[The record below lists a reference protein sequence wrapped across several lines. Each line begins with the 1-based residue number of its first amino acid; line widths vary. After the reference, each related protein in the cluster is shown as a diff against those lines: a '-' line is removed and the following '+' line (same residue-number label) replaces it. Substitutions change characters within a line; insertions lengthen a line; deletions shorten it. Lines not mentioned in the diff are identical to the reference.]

1 MATWVVVL
9 VVLGVLALVV
19 WGLVTMVEVLQEY
32 ERGVVFRLGR
42 VRGKPLGPGLIIL
55 LPFNIDR
62 MRKVTM
68 QTVAM
73 NVPPQDVI
81 TKDNVTM
88 RVDAVIYARVVQ
100 PVPAV
105 VRVQNYL
112 FAVSQA
118 AQTNLRAMLGK
129 YELDTLLGE
138 REAINRELHGIIAQ
152 RTHEWGVE
160 VLGVEIK
167 DVDLPDDLRRAMA
180 REAEAD
186 REARALLISADAER
200 KASRVLSEA
209 AAVMAQNPQAMQ
221 LRFLQTVADVAVEQN
236 STLVMPIPIEL
247 LNVFGRPGG
256 DPGNGRPVAPP
267 PAPPPVASPP
277 APSPPSSQAPPAPGP
292 GPEEPRPPDRGNG
305 RPG

>member
-1 MATWVVVL
+1 MEGWVVA
-9 VVLGVLALVV
+9 VVVIGVIALIV
-19 WGLVTMVEVLQEY
+19 WGIVSMVEVLQEY

-42 VRGKPLGPGLIIL
+42 VRGKPKGPGLIFL
-55 LPFNIDR
+55 LPFGIDR
-62 MRKVTM
+62 MRKVTI

-88 RVDAVIYARVVQ
+88 RVDAVVYAKVVE

-105 VRVQNYL
+105 VKVQNYL

-129 YELDTLLGE
+129 YELDTLLSE
-138 REAINRELHGIIAQ
+138 RESINRELHGIIA
-152 RTHEWGVE
+152 RVTHDWGVE
-160 VLGVEIK
+160 VLSVEVK

-200 KASRVLSEA
+200 RASRVLADA
-209 AAVMAQNPQAMQ
+209 AAALSQHPQAMQ
-221 LRFLQTVADVAVEQN
+221 IRFLQTVAAVATEQN

-247 LNVFGRPGG
+247 LNLFGPGRPSGG
-256 DPGNGRPVAPP
+256 DPGNGRPVGPPP
-267 PAPPPVASPP
+267 PAVP
-277 APSPPSSQAPPAPGP
+277 PPSSQTPQ
-292 GPEEPRPPDRGNG
+292 GPEEERPPE
-305 RPG
+305 

>member
-1 MATWVVVL
+1 MSTWVVVL
-9 VVLGVLALVV
+9 IVVVVIGLIIWGVVS
-19 WGLVTMVEVLQEY
+19 MVHVLQEY

-42 VRGKPLGPGLIIL
+42 VRSRAKGPGLIIL
-55 LPFNIDR
+55 LPFGIDR
-62 MRKVTM
+62 MRKVTL

-81 TKDNVTM
+81 TKDNITM
-88 RVDAVIYARVVQ
+88 RVDAVIYAKVVE

-129 YELDTLLGE
+129 YDLDMLLAE
-138 REAINRELHGIIAQ
+138 REAINRELHGIIAH
-152 RTHEWGVE
+152 RTHDWGVE

-167 DVDLPDDLRRAMA
+167 DVDLPDELRRAMA

-186 REARALLISADAER
+186 RDARALMISADAER
-200 KASRVLSEA
+200 RASRLLADA
-209 AAVMAQNPQAMQ
+209 AAIISQNPQAMQ
-221 LRFLQTVADVAVEQN
+221 LRFLQTITEVATEQN
-236 STLVMPIPIEL
+236 STLVMPIPVEL
-247 LNVFGRPGG
+247 LSLFGRISG
-256 DPGNGRPVAPP
+256 DPGNGRPGGPPAVPP
-267 PAPPPVASPP
+267 PAASESP
-277 APSPPSSQAPPAPGP
+277 AA
-292 GPEEPRPPDRGNG
+292 PEEGRPPEQGNG

>member
-1 MATWVVVL
+1 METLVVVL
-9 VVLGVLALVV
+9 IVLALIALVI
-19 WGLVTMVEVLQEY
+19 WGAVTMVQVLQEY

-42 VRGKPLGPGLIIL
+42 VRARALGPGLIIL
-55 LPFNIDR
+55 LPFGIDR
-62 MRKVTM
+62 MRKVTI

-88 RVDAVIYARVVQ
+88 RVDAVVYARVVQ

-105 VRVQNYL
+105 VKVQNYL

-118 AQTNLRAMLGK
+118 AQTNLRAILGK

-138 REAINRELHGIIAQ
+138 RESINRELHGIIA
-152 RTHEWGVE
+152 RITHDWGVE
-160 VLGVEIK
+160 VLAVEIK

-180 REAEAD
+180 REAEAE

-200 KASRVLSEA
+200 RASRVLSEA
-209 AAVMAQNPQAMQ
+209 AAVMSEHPQAMQ

-247 LNVFGRPGG
+247 LNVFGRGGG
-256 DPGNGRPVAPP
+256 DPGNGRPVQPPPVQPP
-267 PAPPPVASPP
+267 PAPESSSPG
-277 APSPPSSQAPPAPGP
+277 AQ
-292 GPEEPRPPDRGNG
+292 GPEEGRPPERGNG

>member
-1 MATWVVVL
+1 MSTWVVVL
-9 VVLGVLALVV
+9 IVLVV
-19 WGLVTMVEVLQEY
+19 IALIVWGVVSMVHVLQEY

-42 VRGKPLGPGLIIL
+42 VRSRAKGPGLIIL
-55 LPFNIDR
+55 LPFGVDR
-62 MRKVTM
+62 MRKVTL

-88 RVDAVIYARVVQ
+88 RVDAVIYAKVVE

-129 YELDTLLGE
+129 YELDTLLAE
-138 REAINRELHGIIAQ
+138 REAINRELHGIIAH
-152 RTHEWGVE
+152 RTHDWGVE
-160 VLGVEIK
+160 VIGVEIK

-186 REARALLISADAER
+186 RDARALMISADAER
-200 KASRVLSEA
+200 RASRLLADA
-209 AAVMAQNPQAMQ
+209 AAIISQNPQAMQ
-221 LRFLQTVADVAVEQN
+221 LRFLQTISEVATEQN
-236 STLVMPIPIEL
+236 STLVMPIPVEL
-247 LNVFGRPGG
+247 LSLFGGSL
-256 DPGNGRPVAPP
+256 NGRPAAPP
-267 PAPPPVASPP
+267 AV
-277 APSPPSSQAPPAPGP
+277 PSPPSSQTPA
-292 GPEEPRPPDRGNG
+292 GPEEGRPPEQGNG

>member
-1 MATWVVVL
+1 MSTWVLVLIVVA
-9 VVLGVLALVV
+9 VIALIV
-19 WGLVTMVEVLQEY
+19 WGVVSMVSVLQEY

-42 VRGKPLGPGLIIL
+42 VQRRAKGPGLIIL
-55 LPFNIDR
+55 LPFGIDR
-62 MRKVTM
+62 MRKVTI

-88 RVDAVIYARVVQ
+88 RVDAVVYARVVE

-105 VRVQNYL
+105 VKVQNYL

-118 AQTNLRAMLGK
+118 AQTNLRAILGK
-129 YELDTLLGE
+129 YDLDTLLGE
-138 REAINRELHGIIAQ
+138 RESINRELHGIIA
-152 RTHEWGVE
+152 RVTHDWGVE
-160 VLGVEIK
+160 VLSVEVK

-180 REAEAD
+180 REAEAE

-200 KASRVLSEA
+200 RASRVLSDA
-209 AAVMAQNPQAMQ
+209 AATLSEHPQAMQ
-221 LRFLQTVADVAVEQN
+221 IRFLQTVAAVATEQN

-247 LNVFGRPGG
+247 LSVFGSGRPPGG

-267 PAPPPVASPP
+267 PP
-277 APSPPSSQAPPAPGP
+277 AVPPPSSQAPQGGAQ
-292 GPEEPRPPDRGNG
+292 GPEEEHPPERGNG

>member
-1 MATWVVVL
+1 MSTWVVVL
-9 VVLGVLALVV
+9 IVVVVIGLIIWGVVS
-19 WGLVTMVEVLQEY
+19 MVHVLQEY

-42 VRGKPLGPGLIIL
+42 VRSRAKGPGLIIL
-55 LPFNIDR
+55 LPFGVDR
-62 MRKVTM
+62 MRKVTL

-81 TKDNVTM
+81 TKDNITM
-88 RVDAVIYARVVQ
+88 RVDAVIYAKVME

-105 VRVQNYL
+105 VSVQNYL

-129 YELDTLLGE
+129 YDLDTLLGE
-138 REAINRELHGIIAQ
+138 RESINRELHGIIAH

-186 REARALLISADAER
+186 RDARALMISADAER
-200 KASRVLSEA
+200 RASRLLSDA
-209 AAVMAQNPQAMQ
+209 AAILSQNPQAMQ
-221 LRFLQTVADVAVEQN
+221 IRFLQTISEVAAEQN
-236 STLVMPIPIEL
+236 STVVMPIPVEL
-247 LNVFGRPGG
+247 LNLFGRVAGN
-256 DPGNGRPVAPP
+256 DLGNGRP
-267 PAPPPVASPP
+267 PAPPAVEPPPTASESP
-277 APSPPSSQAPPAPGP
+277 AGA
-292 GPEEPRPPDRGNG
+292 EEGRPPDQGNG

>member
-1 MATWVVVL
+1 MSTWVVVL
-9 VVLGVLALVV
+9 IVVVVIGLIIWGVVS
-19 WGLVTMVEVLQEY
+19 MVHVLQEY

-42 VRGKPLGPGLIIL
+42 VRSKAKGPGLIIL
-55 LPFNIDR
+55 LPFGIDR
-62 MRKVTM
+62 MRKVTL

-88 RVDAVIYARVVQ
+88 RVDAVIYAKVME

-105 VRVQNYL
+105 VSVQNYL

-129 YELDTLLGE
+129 YDLDTLLSE
-138 REAINRELHGIIAQ
+138 REAINRELHGIIAH

-186 REARALLISADAER
+186 RDARALMISADAER
-200 KASRVLSEA
+200 RASRLLSDA
-209 AAVMAQNPQAMQ
+209 AAILSQNPQAMQ
-221 LRFLQTVADVAVEQN
+221 IRFLQTISEVAAEQN
-236 STLVMPIPIEL
+236 STVVMPIPVEL
-247 LNVFGRPGG
+247 LNLFGRASGN
-256 DPGNGRPVAPP
+256 DPGNGRPPGPPAVEPPP
-267 PAPPPVASPP
+267 PASESP
-277 APSPPSSQAPPAPGP
+277 A
-292 GPEEPRPPDRGNG
+292 GPEEGRPPEKGNG

>member
-1 MATWVVVL
+1 MTTWVVVL
-9 VVLGVLALVV
+9 IVVAVLALIV
-19 WGLVTMVEVLQEY
+19 WGLITMVEVLQEY

-42 VRGKPLGPGLIIL
+42 VKGKPKGPGLIIL

-62 MRKVTM
+62 MRKVTL

-88 RVDAVIYARVVQ
+88 RVDAVIYSRVEK

-105 VRVQNYL
+105 VKVQNYL

-118 AQTNLRAMLGK
+118 AQTNLRAILGK
-129 YELDTLLGE
+129 YDLDTLLSE
-138 REAINRELHGIIAQ
+138 REKINRELHGIIAQ

-160 VLGVEIK
+160 VIGVEIK

-180 REAEAD
+180 REAEAE

-200 KASRVLSEA
+200 RVSRVLSEA
-209 AAVMAQNPQAMQ
+209 AGVMGEHPQAMQ
-221 LRFLQTVADVAVEQN
+221 LRFLQTVTAVATEQN

-247 LNVFGRPGG
+247 LSLFPRTGGG
-256 DPGNGRPVAPP
+256 DPGNGRPAVPP
-267 PAPPPVASPP
+267 PPPPRTT
-277 APSPPSSQAPPAPGP
+277 P
-292 GPEEPRPPDRGNG
+292 GPEEGRQPEPGNG

>member
-1 MATWVVVL
+1 LETWVVVL
-9 VVLGVLALVV
+9 IVLAVIALIA
-19 WGLVTMVEVLQEY
+19 WGIITMIEVLQEY

-42 VRGKPLGPGLIIL
+42 VKGRPKGPGLIIL

-62 MRKVTM
+62 MRKVTI

-88 RVDAVIYARVVQ
+88 RVDAVVYARVVQ

-105 VRVQNYL
+105 VKVQNYL

-129 YELDTLLGE
+129 YDLDTLLSE

-160 VLGVEIK
+160 VIGVEVK

-200 KASRVLSEA
+200 KASRVLSDA
-209 AAVMAQNPQAMQ
+209 AAVIAQNPGAMQ
-221 LRFLQTVADVAVEQN
+221 LRFLQTVTAVATEQN

-247 LNVFGRPGG
+247 LSLMGRVGG
-256 DPGNGRPVAPP
+256 DPGNGSPAAPP
-267 PAPPPVASPP
+267 AVPP
-277 APSPPSSQAPPAPGP
+277 PSPPSQGRL
-292 GPEEPRPPDRGNG
+292 GPEEGRSPDQGNG

>member
-1 MATWVVVL
+1 VSTWVVIL
-9 VVLGVLALVV
+9 IVVAVIALIV
-19 WGLVTMVEVLQEY
+19 WGVVSMVSVLQEY

-42 VRGKPLGPGLIIL
+42 VQRKAKGPGLIIL
-55 LPFNIDR
+55 LPFGIDR
-62 MRKVTM
+62 MRKVTI

-88 RVDAVIYARVVQ
+88 RVDAVIYARVVD

-105 VRVQNYL
+105 VKVQNYL

-118 AQTNLRAMLGK
+118 AQTNLRAILGK

-138 REAINRELHGIIAQ
+138 RETINRELHGIIA
-152 RTHEWGVE
+152 RITHDWGVE

-180 REAEAD
+180 REAEAE

-200 KASRVLSEA
+200 RASRVLSDA
-209 AAVMAQNPQAMQ
+209 AAVLSQNPQAMQ

-247 LNVFGRPGG
+247 LNLFGSPRPAG
-256 DPGNGRPVAPP
+256 DPNGRPAVPP
-267 PAPPPVASPP
+267 PS
-277 APSPPSSQAPPAPGP
+277 
-292 GPEEPRPPDRGNG
+292 GPEEGRPPEQGNG
-305 RPG
+305 RPGS

>member
-1 MATWVVVL
+1 MSTWVVVL
-9 VVLGVLALVV
+9 IVVVVIALIV
-19 WGLVTMVEVLQEY
+19 WGIVSMVHVLQEY

-42 VRGKPLGPGLIIL
+42 VRSRAKGPGLIIL
-55 LPFNIDR
+55 LPFGIDR
-62 MRKVTM
+62 MRKVTL

-81 TKDNVTM
+81 TKDNITM
-88 RVDAVIYARVVQ
+88 RVDAVIYAKVVE

-129 YELDTLLGE
+129 YDLDTLLSE
-138 REAINRELHGIIAQ
+138 REAINRELHGIIAH

-186 REARALLISADAER
+186 RDARALMISADAER
-200 KASRVLSEA
+200 RASRLLADA
-209 AAVMAQNPQAMQ
+209 AAILSTNPQAMQ
-221 LRFLQTVADVAVEQN
+221 LRFLQTVTAVATEQN
-236 STLVMPIPIEL
+236 STLVMPIPVEL
-247 LNVFGRPGG
+247 LTLFGGGRPVS
-256 DPGNGRPVAPP
+256 DAGNGRQP
-267 PAPPPVASPP
+267 PAVP
-277 APSPPSSQAPPAPGP
+277 PPSSQSPPE
-292 GPEEPRPPDRGNG
+292 PEEGRPPEQGNG

>member
-1 MATWVVVL
+1 MSTWAVVLIVVV
-9 VVLGVLALVV
+9 VIALIV
-19 WGLVTMVEVLQEY
+19 WGVVSMVHVLQEY

-42 VRGKPLGPGLIIL
+42 VRGRAKGPGLIIL
-55 LPFNIDR
+55 LPFGIDR
-62 MRKVTM
+62 MRKVTI

-88 RVDAVIYARVVQ
+88 RVDAVIYAKVVA

-105 VRVQNYL
+105 IKVQNYL
-112 FAVSQA
+112 FAVSQT
-118 AQTNLRAMLGK
+118 AQTNLRASLGK
-129 YELDTLLGE
+129 YDLDTLLSE
-138 REAINRELHGIIAQ
+138 RESINRELHGIIA
-152 RTHEWGVE
+152 RVTHDWGVE
-160 VLGVEIK
+160 VLSVEVK

-186 REARALLISADAER
+186 REARALMISADAER
-200 KASRVLSEA
+200 RASRLLSDA
-209 AAVMAQNPQAMQ
+209 AAILSQNPQAMQ
-221 LRFLQTVADVAVEQN
+221 IRFLQTVTAVATEQN

-247 LNVFGRPGG
+247 LSLIGRSSGG

-267 PAPPPVASPP
+267 PAGPP
-277 APSPPSSQAPPAPGP
+277 ASSQGSP
-292 GPEEPRPPDRGNG
+292 GPEEGRPPEQDNG

>member
-1 MATWVVVL
+1 MGTAVVVL
-9 VVLGVLALVV
+9 VLVALISLIV
-19 WGLVTMVEVLQEY
+19 WGVRSMVSVLQEY

-42 VRGKPLGPGLIIL
+42 VRGRSLGPGLVWL
-55 LPFNIDR
+55 LPFGIDR
-62 MRKVTM
+62 MRKVTV

-88 RVDAVIYARVVQ
+88 RVDAVVYAKVTD
-100 PVPAV
+100 PVHAV

-118 AQTNLRAMLGK
+118 AQTNLRAI
-129 YELDTLLGE
+129 LGE
-138 REAINRELHGIIAQ
+138 HDLAKLLSSRADINKQLHETIVK
-152 RTHEWGVE
+152 RTKEWGVE
-160 VLGVEIK
+160 VIGVEIK

-186 REARALLISADAER
+186 REATALLISARAELQ
-200 KASRVLSEA
+200 ASSVLSKA
-209 AAVMAQNPQAMQ
+209 AAEMSKNPQSMQ

-236 STLVMPIPIEL
+236 STLVMPIPVEL
-247 LNVFGRPGG
+247 LNLFGGRPA
-256 DPGNGRPVAPP
+256 DPGNGRPAPPPAVAPP
-267 PAPPPVASPP
+267 P
-277 APSPPSSQAPPAPGP
+277 SSQSPP
-292 GPEEPRPPDRGNG
+292 GPEEGRPPEQGNG

>member
-1 MATWVVVL
+1 MEGWVVAL
-9 VVLGVLALVV
+9 VVIGLIALVV
-19 WGLVTMVEVLQEY
+19 WGVATMVEVLQEY

-42 VRGKPLGPGLIIL
+42 VRPRPLGPGLIIL

-62 MRKVTM
+62 MRKVTI

-88 RVDAVIYARVVQ
+88 RVDAVVYARVVQ

-129 YELDTLLGE
+129 YELDTLLSE
-138 REAINRELHGIIAQ
+138 RETINRELHAIIAQ

-160 VLGVEIK
+160 VIGVEVK

-209 AAVMAQNPQAMQ
+209 AAVMSQNPQAMQ

-247 LNVFGRPGG
+247 LTAFGRPLGS
-256 DPGNGRPVAPP
+256 DPGNGRP
-267 PAPPPVASPP
+267 PAPPPVSP
-277 APSPPSSQAPPAPGP
+277 PPSSQGPP
-292 GPEEPRPPDRGNG
+292 GPEEGHQPEQGNG

>member
-1 MATWVVVL
+1 MSTWVVVL
-9 VVLGVLALVV
+9 IVVAVIALVV
-19 WGLVTMVEVLQEY
+19 WGIVSMVSVLQEY

-42 VRGKPLGPGLIIL
+42 VRGKPKGPGLIIL
-55 LPFNIDR
+55 LPFGIDR
-62 MRKVTM
+62 MRKVTI

-88 RVDAVIYARVVQ
+88 RVDAVVYAKVVE

-105 VRVQNYL
+105 VQVQNYL

-118 AQTNLRAMLGK
+118 AQTNLRAILGK
-129 YELDTLLGE
+129 YDLDMLLSD
-138 REAINRELHGIIAQ
+138 RESINRELHGIIA
-152 RTHEWGVE
+152 RVTHNWGVE
-160 VLGVEIK
+160 VLSVEVK

-200 KASRVLSEA
+200 RASRVLADA
-209 AAVMAQNPQAMQ
+209 AAVLSQHPQAMQ
-221 LRFLQTVADVAVEQN
+221 IRFLQTVTAVATEQN

-247 LNVFGRPGG
+247 LSLFGRPSAS

-267 PAPPPVASPP
+267 AVTP
-277 APSPPSSQAPPAPGP
+277 PPSSQSPP
-292 GPEEPRPPDRGNG
+292 GPEEGRPPEQGNG

>member
-1 MATWVVVL
+1 METWVVVL
-9 VVLGVLALVV
+9 IVLGVIALIIWGVV
-19 WGLVTMVEVLQEY
+19 SMVSVLNEY

-42 VRGKPLGPGLIIL
+42 VRGKPKGPGLIIL
-55 LPFNIDR
+55 LPFGIDR
-62 MRKVTM
+62 MRKVNL

-88 RVDAVIYARVVQ
+88 RVDAVIYARVVD
-100 PVPAV
+100 PVLAV

-112 FAVSQA
+112 FAVSQS

-129 YELDTLLGE
+129 YELDTLLSE
-138 REAINRELHGIIAQ
+138 REAINRELHGVIA
-152 RTHEWGVE
+152 RVTHEWGVE
-160 VLGVEIK
+160 VLSVEVK

-200 KASRVLSEA
+200 RASRVLSDA
-209 AAVMAQNPQAMQ
+209 AATLSQHPQAMQ
-221 LRFLQTVADVAVEQN
+221 LRFLQTVTAVATEQN

-247 LNVFGRPGG
+247 LGMFGG
-256 DPGNGRPVAPP
+256 GNGRQPPAVEPP
-267 PAPPPVASPP
+267 PP
-277 APSPPSSQAPPAPGP
+277 PPSSGPA
-292 GPEEPRPPDRGNG
+292 GPEESRPRDSGNG

>member
-1 MATWVVVL
+1 MSTWVVVL
-9 VVLGVLALVV
+9 IVIAIIALIIWGIVSMVSVLN
-19 WGLVTMVEVLQEY
+19 EY

-42 VRGKPLGPGLIIL
+42 VRGRPKGPGLIIL
-55 LPFNIDR
+55 LPFGIDR
-62 MRKVTM
+62 MRKVTI

-88 RVDAVIYARVVQ
+88 RVDAVIYARVVE

-112 FAVSQA
+112 FAVSQT
-118 AQTNLRAMLGK
+118 AQTNLRASLGK
-129 YELDTLLGE
+129 YDLDTLLSE
-138 REAINRELHGIIAQ
+138 REAINRELHGIIA
-152 RTHEWGVE
+152 RVTHDWGVE
-160 VLGVEIK
+160 VLSVEVK

-200 KASRVLSEA
+200 RASRVLADA
-209 AAVMAQNPQAMQ
+209 AAVISQHPEAMQ
-221 LRFLQTVADVAVEQN
+221 LRFLQTVTAVATEQN
-236 STLVMPIPIEL
+236 STLVMPIPVEL
-247 LNVFGRPGG
+247 LNLFGGRGGGVAAGNGLPGG
-256 DPGNGRPVAPP
+256 PPAVAPP
-267 PAPPPVASPP
+267 PAPPSSQSPSGP
-277 APSPPSSQAPPAPGP
+277 DESPSPEQ
-292 GPEEPRPPDRGNG
+292 GNG

>member
-1 MATWVVVL
+1 METWVVVL
-9 VVLGVLALVV
+9 IVVAVIALIV
-19 WGLVTMVEVLQEY
+19 WGIVSMVHVLQEY

-42 VRGKPLGPGLIIL
+42 VRGKPKGPGLIIL
-55 LPFNIDR
+55 LPFGIDR
-62 MRKVTM
+62 MRTVTI

-88 RVDAVIYARVVQ
+88 RVDAVVYARVEE

-105 VRVQNYL
+105 VKVQNYL

-129 YELDTLLGE
+129 YDLDTLLSE

-160 VLGVEIK
+160 VIGVEVK

-200 KASRVLSEA
+200 KASRVLSDA
-209 AAVMAQNPQAMQ
+209 AAVIAQNPGAMQ
-221 LRFLQTVADVAVEQN
+221 LRFLQTVTAVATEQN

-247 LNVFGRPGG
+247 LSLMGRVGG

-267 PAPPPVASPP
+267 PSAVP
-277 APSPPSSQAPPAPGP
+277 PPSSQAPQ
-292 GPEEPRPPDRGNG
+292 GPEEEPPPERGNG

>member
-1 MATWVVVL
+1 MTTWVVVL
-9 VVLGVLALVV
+9 IVVAVLALIV
-19 WGLVTMVEVLQEY
+19 WGLITMVEVLQEY

-42 VRGKPLGPGLIIL
+42 VKGKPKGPGLIIL

-62 MRKVTM
+62 MRKVTL

-88 RVDAVIYARVVQ
+88 RVDAVVYSRVEK
-100 PVPAV
+100 PVLAV
-105 VRVQNYL
+105 VKVQNYL

-118 AQTNLRAMLGK
+118 AQTNLRAILGK
-129 YELDTLLGE
+129 YELDTLLSE
-138 REAINRELHGIIAQ
+138 RERINRELHGIIAQ

-160 VLGVEIK
+160 VIGVEVK

-180 REAEAD
+180 REAEAE

-200 KASRVLSEA
+200 RVSRVLSEA
-209 AAVMAQNPQAMQ
+209 AGVMGEHPQAMQ
-221 LRFLQTVADVAVEQN
+221 LRFLQTVTAVATEQN

-247 LNVFGRPGG
+247 LSLFPRTGGG
-256 DPGNGRPVAPP
+256 DPGNGRPAVPP
-267 PAPPPVASPP
+267 PPPPRTTT
-277 APSPPSSQAPPAPGP
+277 
-292 GPEEPRPPDRGNG
+292 GPEEGRQPEPGNG

>member
-1 MATWVVVL
+1 METWIVVL
-9 VVLGVLALVV
+9 IVIAVIALIV
-19 WGLVTMVEVLQEY
+19 WGAVSMISVLQEY

-42 VRGKPLGPGLIIL
+42 VRGRAKGPGLIIL
-55 LPFNIDR
+55 LPFGIDR
-62 MRKVTM
+62 MRKVNL

-88 RVDAVIYARVVQ
+88 RVDVVIYAKVVD

-118 AQTNLRAMLGK
+118 AQTNLRAILGK
-129 YELDTLLGE
+129 YELDTLLAE
-138 REAINRELHGIIAQ
+138 RETINRELHGIIA
-152 RTHEWGVE
+152 RITHDWGVE

-180 REAEAD
+180 REAEAE

-200 KASRVLSEA
+200 RASRVLSEA
-209 AAVMAQNPQAMQ
+209 AGIMAQHPQAMQ

-247 LNVFGRPGG
+247 LNLFGRGGG
-256 DPGNGRPVAPP
+256 DPGNGYPAGPPAVPP
-267 PAPPPVASPP
+267 P
-277 APSPPSSQAPPAPGP
+277 PSAQAQ
-292 GPEEPRPPDRGNG
+292 GPEEGRPPEQGNG
-305 RPG
+305 RPGP

>member
-1 MATWVVVL
+1 MTTWVVVL
-9 VVLGVLALVV
+9 IVVAVLALIV
-19 WGLVTMVEVLQEY
+19 WGIITMVEVLQEY

-42 VRGKPLGPGLIIL
+42 VKGKPKGPGLIIL

-62 MRKVTM
+62 MRKVTL

-88 RVDAVIYARVVQ
+88 RVDAVVYSRVEK
-100 PVPAV
+100 PVLAV
-105 VRVQNYL
+105 VKVQNYL

-118 AQTNLRAMLGK
+118 AQTNLRAILGK
-129 YELDTLLGE
+129 YDLDTLLSE
-138 REAINRELHGIIAQ
+138 REKINRELHGIIAQ

-160 VLGVEIK
+160 VIGVEVK

-180 REAEAD
+180 REAEAE

-200 KASRVLSEA
+200 RVSRVLSEA
-209 AAVMAQNPQAMQ
+209 AGVMGEHPQAMQ
-221 LRFLQTVADVAVEQN
+221 LRFLQTVTAVATEQN

-247 LNVFGRPGG
+247 LSLFPRTGGG
-256 DPGNGRPVAPP
+256 DPGNGRPAVPP
-267 PAPPPVASPP
+267 PPPPRTTT
-277 APSPPSSQAPPAPGP
+277 
-292 GPEEPRPPDRGNG
+292 GPEEGRQPEPGNG